1 MTDVMVITEKN
12 EARSLQSNFMRL
24 FPACMPARMLVYTP
38 TPHFQPPLRKKGKTR
53 KKTGTVIN
61 YRTYILLLKMQKDLV
76 QKYLCIEQDIK
87 ITDSD
92 LAKF

>member
-38 TPHFQPPLRKKGKTR
+38 TPHLQPPPQKKRKN
-53 KKTGTVIN
+53 KKEN
-61 YRTYILLLKMQKDLV
+61 RNSHKL
-76 QKYLCIEQDIK
+76 
-87 ITDSD
+87 
-92 LAKF
+92 

>member
-38 TPHFQPPLRKKGKTR
+38 TPHLQPTPLLPSEKKEKQERK
-53 KKTGTVIN
+53 
-61 YRTYILLLKMQKDLV
+61 Q
-76 QKYLCIEQDIK
+76 EQ
-87 ITDSD
+87 S
-92 LAKF
+92 

>member
-38 TPHFQPPLRKKGKTR
+38 TPDLQPPPEKKEKQERK
-53 KKTGTVIN
+53 
-61 YRTYILLLKMQKDLV
+61 Q
-76 QKYLCIEQDIK
+76 EQ
-87 ITDSD
+87 S
-92 LAKF
+92 